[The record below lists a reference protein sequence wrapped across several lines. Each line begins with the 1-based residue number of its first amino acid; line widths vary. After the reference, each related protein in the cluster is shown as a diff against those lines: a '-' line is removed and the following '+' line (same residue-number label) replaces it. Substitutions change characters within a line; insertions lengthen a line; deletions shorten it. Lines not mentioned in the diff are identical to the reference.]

1 MEAFAQFIP
10 AILLVLGLW
19 LYIRSQNRTSGSTS
33 DKNDKSDRP
42 PSPTRAQTPAHD
54 HGSDVNTD
62 DAIAADFQHL
72 EKKYPKRSPFS
83 IGDRLLQTD
92 IHCHGTIEFKETVK
106 DYRVKQ
112 SEASEINPDASLKSL
127 IDETRHDQLDTFFK
141 NTSVADLA
149 LSSLGERTVYKK
161 VLKCTHVAC
170 DKCTGIGKLTCPACN
185 GKKQVPCESCN
196 GTGKRSRDQTVT
208 TYPPCPSCGG
218 IGIHQTA
225 MLGGGID
232 SRTCNS
238 CGGSGKSRLGNTQ
251 TYKGRKCKT
260 CKGKKELPCTSCK
273 KTGLIPCNKC
283 DGRGKLAEVERYTMT
298 VTIKRRF
305 DIPRELKHYHGFFVR
320 TLENEMT
327 PETGYPVEDH
337 NSYPRYEVR
346 WDFPVDV
353 CKVRAK
359 DSVFPLAVFEKNRQV
374 LVVRKPSLFEWIT
387 EQFQ

>member
-1 MEAFAQFIP
+1 MEAFAQLIFLP
-10 AILLVLGLW
+10 FVALGVWLVF
-19 LYIRSQNRTSGSTS
+19 RSQNLNSGSTPN
-33 DKNDKSDRP
+33 KKLTPDRP
-42 PSPTRAQTPAHD
+42 PSPGQAQKRPRDTVSTPIT
-54 HGSDVNTD
+54 G
-62 DAIAADFQHL
+62 DAIAADFQYL

-112 SEASEINPDASLKSL
+112 NEASETNPDASLKSL

-161 VLKCTHVAC
+161 VLKCTHVPC
-170 DKCTGIGKLTCPACN
+170 DKCTGIGKLTCPTCN
-185 GKKQVPCESCN
+185 GKKQVSCESCN

-218 IGIHQTA
+218 IGFHQTA

-251 TYKGRKCKT
+251 TYKGRRCKT
-260 CKGKKELPCTSCK
+260 CKGKGSFPAHPAK
-273 KTGLIPCNKC
+273 KP
-283 DGRGKLAEVERYTMT
+283 D
-298 VTIKRRF
+298 
-305 DIPRELKHYHGFFVR
+305 
-320 TLENEMT
+320 
-327 PETGYPVEDH
+327 
-337 NSYPRYEVR
+337 
-346 WDFPVDV
+346 
-353 CKVRAK
+353 
-359 DSVFPLAVFEKNRQV
+359 
-374 LVVRKPSLFEWIT
+374 
-387 EQFQ
+387 